1 MPNPHPPRHRPPQFE
16 FTLVDEPFR
25 LQTELTG
32 DGDQQAEALRQADRD
47 RADAAARQPALIAVP
62 APADAS

>member
-1 MPNPHPPRHRPPQFE
+1 
-16 FTLVDEPFR
+16 VDEPFR